1 MSQPPNAL
9 PLRLPHQTHTQEGK
23 ERRVGVEIELS
34 GLSYQELI
42 QVVSLFFG
50 APAREKAR
58 YEQIIPTE
66 LGDFCIEL
74 DADPIKHLELQGGD
88 LPQPLA
94 FLSEKTG
101 ELIDAAAEQI
111 VPLEVICPP
120 IALSQLPIIEALCIQ
135 LRESGALGSR
145 HSFWYAFGLQLNPEL
160 PALDAATILYYL
172 RAFGGLYA
180 WFKSRRQLDISRK
193 FTTYIDPYPGE
204 YLDLI
209 MAPDYRPDLEQL
221 MADYLRYNPTRNRA
235 LDLMP
240 LFLHL
245 RPEQLRASI
254 SDPRIKARPTLH
266 VRLPDCDID
275 NPHWHFAQ
283 LWNDWVQIEDLATD
297 RDRLAQMCAAY
308 QERHRFRVENLF
320 HDWLEDSQAYLPHP
334 SETEALVP

>member
-1 MSQPPNAL
+1 MNQPQHASQ
-9 PLRLPHQTHTQEGK
+9 LRLPRKTHTQKGQ

-42 QVVSLFFG
+42 QVVSLFFS

-58 YEQIIPTE
+58 YEHLITTE
-66 LGDFCIEL
+66 LGEFCIEL
-74 DADPIKHLELQGGD
+74 DADPIKQLELQGVD

-120 IALSQLPIIEALCIQ
+120 IALSQLHTIESLCIQ

-145 HSFWYAFGLQLNPEL
+145 HSLWYAFGLQLNPEL
-160 PALDAATILYYL
+160 PELDAATILSYL
-172 RAFGGLYA
+172 RAFGGLYD
-180 WFKSRRQLDISRK
+180 WFKSRQQLDISRK

-209 MAPDYRPDLEQL
+209 MASDYQPDLEQL
-221 MADYLRYNPTRNRA
+221 IADYLRFNPTRNRA

-245 RPEQLRASI
+245 RPEQLRASVA
-254 SDPRIKARPTLH
+254 DPRIKARPTFH

-275 NPHWHFAQ
+275 NPRWHFAQ
-283 LWNDWVQIEDLATD
+283 VWNDWVQIEDLAANPKL
-297 RDRLAQMCAAY
+297 LADMCLAY

-320 HDWLEDSQAYLPHP
+320 HDWLKGSQEFLPHR
-334 SETEALVP
+334 SQTEVSAH